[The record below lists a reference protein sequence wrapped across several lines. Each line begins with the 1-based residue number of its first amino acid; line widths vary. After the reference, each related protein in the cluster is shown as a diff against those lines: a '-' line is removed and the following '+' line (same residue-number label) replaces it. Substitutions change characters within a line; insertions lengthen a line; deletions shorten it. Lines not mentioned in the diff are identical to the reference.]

1 MFIQPPKTPMNRSR
15 RQFTA
20 CMPLLALAPHLGR
33 AAEPMPTAPF
43 PNDTV
48 RIVVG
53 FSPGGVADVSARI
66 VGQKLSE
73 RWKQAVVVD
82 NRPGAGSAIGAQF
95 VAQAKPDGLT
105 LLSVSAAH
113 AALPALNA
121 KLGFDPGR
129 DFAGVALTCT
139 GPLLLVATPG
149 LGVKSVKD
157 LLSLVRAQAG
167 QINFASAGKGSATH
181 FAMELFKAKTGAD
194 IVHVPYKGIPEALN
208 DTVHGRVQLFILPL
222 LNALPLV
229 KDQKLVALGV
239 TTAQRSPLLPD
250 VPTLGESGVAGYRW
264 ESWHGLLAPAKT
276 PRSIVN
282 KLNEDILQVL
292 DMPDVRARIA
302 ALGLYSPTQNPEQ
315 FDRFIAEEINSY
327 VAAARAAQLTPE

>member
-1 MFIQPPKTPMNRSR
+1 MNPSR
-15 RQFTA
+15 RYFTA
-20 CMPLLALAPHLGR
+20 GMSLMALAPLGVH
-33 AAEPMPTAPF
+33 AAEPTPTAAF
-43 PNDTV
+43 PNETV

-292 DMPDVRARIA
+292 DMPDARARIA

>member
-1 MFIQPPKTPMNRSR
+1 MNPSR
-15 RQFTA
+15 RYFTA
-20 CMPLLALAPHLGR
+20 GMSLMALAPLGVH
-33 AAEPMPTAPF
+33 AAEPTPTAAF
-43 PNDTV
+43 PNETV

-66 VGQKLSE
+66 VGQKLSQ